1 MALCGQASPPCTHN
15 SLGLLATPDHGQENL
30 MPRCRQS
37 ERRVQKSLLACIQ
50 KTSHQRRRQIHQMV
64 TSQILK
70 YFPKKQD
77 CSIGFINI
85 VNYASSLT
93 LGQYV
98 LYHHKIGYE
107 IFTFYRASKS

>member
-37 ERRVQKSLLACIQ
+37 ESGEGYKEEIFFDMKIQ
-50 KTSHQRRRQIHQMV
+50 KTSHRRRRQIHQMV

-70 YFPKKQD
+70 YFPKNKD
-77 CSIGFINI
+77 CSIGFYKYCKLCILFNFR
-85 VNYASSLT
+85 T
-93 LGQYV
+93 
-98 LYHHKIGYE
+98 E
-107 IFTFYRASKS
+107 RF